1 MTTKTKNLILIILA
15 TIIFAL
21 LFIPGFYIQKLWVC
35 DINIT
40 PTGYIFY
47 GYTSSSSDEEIV
59 SFINTYETFNDV
71 KDTYLILTTA
81 ILLSILACIALYIVQ
96 YVVKSKANWIIAAF
110 APILPLILICI
121 YTPIMNVCCEQKQN
135 EMAYPE
141 YEISVLFYI
150 VLVCLIS
157 LLAVSVIGYFMTRK
171 NGIKERVTVEV
182 VTPISTPQEL
192 EQYKVLLDQGIITQ
206 EEFDAKKKQLLGL

>member
-1 MTTKTKNLILIILA
+1 MRTKTKNLILIILA

-21 LFIPGFYIQKLWVC
+21 LFIPGFYVQKLWVC

-40 PTGYIFY
+40 QTGYVFY
-47 GYTSSSSDEEIV
+47 GYTASSSDDKIV

-81 ILLSILACIALYIVQ
+81 ILLSVIACVALYIVQ

-110 APILPLILICI
+110 APILPFILMCI
-121 YTPIMNVCCEQKQN
+121 YTPIMNICCEQKQN

-150 VLVCLIS
+150 VLIISIS
-157 LLAVSVIGYFMTRK
+157 LLAISVISYFITRK
-171 NGIKERVTVEV
+171 NGIKERVAVDII
-182 VTPISTPQEL
+182 TPMSTPQEL
-192 EQYKVLLDQGIITQ
+192 EQYKTLLDRGIITQ
-206 EEFDAKKKQLLGL
+206 EEFDAKKKQLLGI

>member
-15 TIIFAL
+15 TVILAL

-35 DINIT
+35 DYHVT
-40 PTGYIFY
+40 PSGFVFY
-47 GYTSSSSDEEIV
+47 GYTASSSNEEIV
-59 SFINTYETFNDV
+59 SFIDTYRTFNDV

-81 ILLSILACIALYIVQ
+81 ILLSVIACIVLYIVQ
-96 YVVKSKANWIIAAF
+96 YVVKGKSNWIIAAF
-110 APILPLILICI
+110 APTIPLVLLCI
-121 YTPIMNVCCEQKQN
+121 YTPIMNICCEQKQN

-150 VLVCLIS
+150 VLII
-157 LLAVSVIGYFMTRK
+157 LAGLVAMSVISYFTTRK
-171 NGIKERVTVEV
+171 NGTKERITVDA
-182 VTPISTPQEL
+182 VTPVSAPKEL
-192 EQYKVLLDQGIITQ
+192 EEYKALLDQGIITQ

>member
-15 TIIFAL
+15 TIILAL
-21 LFIPGFYIQKLWVC
+21 LFIPGFYIQNLWVC
-35 DINIT
+35 DLNVT
-40 PTGYIFY
+40 PTGYVFY
-47 GYTSSSSDEEIV
+47 GYTASSSNEEIV

-81 ILLSILACIALYIVQ
+81 ILLSIIACIALYVVQ

-110 APILPLILICI
+110 APTIPLILLCI

-150 VLVCLIS
+150 VLVILIS
-157 LLAVSVIGYFMTRK
+157 LLAVSVISYFITRK
-171 NGIKERVTVEV
+171 NGIKERVAVDV
-182 VTPISTPQEL
+182 VSSVSTPQEL

>member
-15 TIIFAL
+15 TIILAL

-35 DINIT
+35 DINVT
-40 PTGYIFY
+40 PTGYVFY
-47 GYTSSSSDEEIV
+47 GYTASSADDEIV
-59 SFINTYETFNDV
+59 SFINTYRTFNDV

-81 ILLSILACIALYIVQ
+81 ILLSVIACIVLYIVQ
-96 YVVKSKANWIIAAF
+96 YVVKGKSNWIIAAF
-110 APILPLILICI
+110 APTIPLVLLCI
-121 YTPIMNVCCEQKQN
+121 YTPIMNICCEQKQN

-150 VLVCLIS
+150 VLII
-157 LLAVSVIGYFMTRK
+157 LAGLVAMSVISYFTTRK
-171 NGIKERVTVEV
+171 NGIKERIAVDAVTSV
-182 VTPISTPQEL
+182 STPKEL
-192 EQYKVLLDQGIITQ
+192 EEYKALLDQGIITQ